1 MFSVYFIMQMSNGC
15 RLTWFKWVNS
25 IFLFTLII
33 QTATKK
39 KKRKKPCK
47 RSKGISLFPSQPFP
61 AAQQQSCRADGA
73 GWVLASW
80 WGGCQ
85 ALAGAARQPR
95 AKNDPRLTQL
105 SGSRVLTNGADQD
118 QQNSLLARG
127 QAAALHSRA
136 ACLLTRCWQPG
147 VPCLKAIVRTPAEG
161 NVDRQDHLLPI
172 DLHQHYRM
180 ARWAAGLGRR
190 QGQVGWASPRKPKS
204 SPSQA
209 EGLRYWSLVLP
220 WQVLQQI
227 RANSGT
233 AIWKSW
239 HRALSSLEEAASLN
253 QNGNGIPTDVEL
265 L

>member
-105 SGSRVLTNGADQD
+105 SGSRVLTNGQIRISRTRSWHGDRRLRCTAGRP
-118 QQNSLLARG
+118 ACWRG
-127 QAAALHSRA
+127 
-136 ACLLTRCWQPG
+136 
-147 VPCLKAIVRTPAEG
+147 
-161 NVDRQDHLLPI
+161 
-172 DLHQHYRM
+172 
-180 ARWAAGLGRR
+180 AGS
-190 QGQVGWASPRKPKS
+190 QASP
-204 SPSQA
+204 A
-209 EGLRYWSLVLP
+209 
-220 WQVLQQI
+220 
-227 RANSGT
+227 
-233 AIWKSW
+233 
-239 HRALSSLEEAASLN
+239 
-253 QNGNGIPTDVEL
+253 
-265 L
+265 